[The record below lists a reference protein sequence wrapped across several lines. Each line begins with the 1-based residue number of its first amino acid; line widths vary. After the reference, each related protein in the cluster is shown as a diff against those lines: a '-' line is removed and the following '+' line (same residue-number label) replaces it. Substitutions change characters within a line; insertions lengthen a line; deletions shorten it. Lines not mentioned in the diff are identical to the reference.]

1 MFSFLFKRSVKVS
14 GKVASRRLKQLLMA
28 DRVSCPAEITDSIY
42 TDIVS
47 VLSKSFEI
55 DTQNINIAL
64 NIKPIKV
71 ILFFFII
78 IILIILCYIFHFNAQ
93 KKTAVNSCFYY
104 YIANFNNCIISKK

>member
-47 VLSKSFEI
+47 LLCKYVEI
-55 DTQNINIAL
+55 DTQNID
-64 NIKPIKV
+64 IKIT
-71 ILFFFII
+71 
-78 IILIILCYIFHFNAQ
+78 Q
-93 KKTAVNSCFYY
+93 KENQNRSMVPLLTVYAPFKEVNRHSV
-104 YIANFNNCIISKK
+104 

>member
-47 VLSKSFEI
+47 VLSKYVEI
-55 DTQNINIAL
+55 DTQNID
-64 NIKPIKV
+64 IKIT
-71 ILFFFII
+71 
-78 IILIILCYIFHFNAQ
+78 Q
-93 KKTAVNSCFYY
+93 KENQNRSMVQLLTVYAPFKEVNRHSV
-104 YIANFNNCIISKK
+104 

>member
-47 VLSKSFEI
+47 VLSKYVEI
-55 DTQNINIAL
+55 DTQNID
-64 NIKPIKV
+64 IKITQKENKNRSMVPILTVYAPFKE
-71 ILFFFII
+71 
-78 IILIILCYIFHFNAQ
+78 
-93 KKTAVNSCFYY
+93 VNRHSV
-104 YIANFNNCIISKK
+104 

>member
-47 VLSKSFEI
+47 VL
-55 DTQNINIAL
+55 
-64 NIKPIKV
+64 
-71 ILFFFII
+71 
-78 IILIILCYIFHFNAQ
+78 
-93 KKTAVNSCFYY
+93 
-104 YIANFNNCIISKK
+104 ANMLK

>member
-47 VLSKSFEI
+47 VLSKYVEI
-55 DTQNINIAL
+55 DTQNID
-64 NIKPIKV
+64 IKIT
-71 ILFFFII
+71 
-78 IILIILCYIFHFNAQ
+78 Q
-93 KKTAVNSCFYY
+93 KEDQKRSMVPLLTVYAPFKEVNRHSV
-104 YIANFNNCIISKK
+104 

>member
-47 VLSKSFEI
+47 VLSKYVEI
-55 DTQNINIAL
+55 DTQNIDNKITHQENQNRSMVPLLTVYAPF
-64 NIKPIKV
+64 KE
-71 ILFFFII
+71 
-78 IILIILCYIFHFNAQ
+78 
-93 KKTAVNSCFYY
+93 VNRHSV
-104 YIANFNNCIISKK
+104 

>member
-47 VLSKSFEI
+47 VLSKYVEI
-55 DTQNINIAL
+55 DTHNIDIKITQKENL
-64 NIKPIKV
+64 NRSMVPLLTVYAPFKE
-71 ILFFFII
+71 
-78 IILIILCYIFHFNAQ
+78 
-93 KKTAVNSCFYY
+93 VNRHSV
-104 YIANFNNCIISKK
+104 

>member
-47 VLSKSFEI
+47 VLSKYVEI
-55 DTQNINIAL
+55 DIQNRDIKITQKENQNRSMVPLLTVYAPF
-64 NIKPIKV
+64 KE
-71 ILFFFII
+71 
-78 IILIILCYIFHFNAQ
+78 
-93 KKTAVNSCFYY
+93 VNRHSV
-104 YIANFNNCIISKK
+104 